1 MMRIASFYDDLLHTN
16 PMGTRIASIAIVSLV
31 ANLLSQTVTRGA
43 SVSIDARQAAGS
55 FVTGLVF
62 TGPVQVLSFVLLER
76 LVGDGGLTATLVK
89 VLLSQLFVSPLVLL
103 GYIAVNGAL
112 KGLSWAAIQ
121 HAIRTKYVSILK
133 TRLVFWPAAQG
144 LIYQFVPKDY
154 RPLGMSV
161 VALFWTTYLSWKAN
175 GPGAPTQ
182 LSAKSSVQKQRTH

>member
-16 PMGTRIASIAIVSLV
+16 PTGTRIASIAIVSLV
-31 ANLLSQTVTRGA
+31 ADLLSQVVTRGA

-55 FVTGLVF
+55 FVTGLIF
-62 TGPVQVLSFVLLER
+62 TGPVQVLSFVLLDR
-76 LVGDGGLTATLVK
+76 LVGDGGLTATFAK
-89 VLLSQLFVSPLVLL
+89 VLLNQLFIIPLIIL

-121 HAIRTKYVSILK
+121 HIIRTKYVSILK

-154 RPLGMSV
+154 RPLAMSV
-161 VALFWTTYLSWKAN
+161 IALFWSTYVSWKAN
-175 GPGAPTQ
+175 GPGAPSQ
-182 LSAKSSVQKQRTH
+182 LSTKGSVQKQRTQ